1 MLLALALNKFKSEY
15 DVHQAIYTQSIHEF
29 SNLPEFLLLD
39 YILFIGK
46 KGKDNF
52 SFFNQNRQNLVYSTD
67 GL

>member
-15 DVHQAIYTQSIHEF
+15 DVDQAIYTQSIHEF

-39 YILFIGK
+39 YILFMGK

-52 SFFNQNRQNLVYSTD
+52 
-67 GL
+67 